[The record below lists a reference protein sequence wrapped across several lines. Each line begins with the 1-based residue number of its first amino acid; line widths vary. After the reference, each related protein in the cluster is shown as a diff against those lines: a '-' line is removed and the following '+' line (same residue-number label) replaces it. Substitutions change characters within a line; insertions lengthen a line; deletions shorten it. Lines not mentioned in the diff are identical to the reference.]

1 MKKRL
6 SVFVLSIFGYWLFA
20 ISFLPIANR
29 QSPIATCHAAP
40 IGTWKNYLAY
50 SDITQIEKGGN
61 TIYVLASEGL
71 YSYNTNDQSIQTYD
85 KTNGLSDSGISFISW
100 NNAAKKLVIIYSNNN
115 IDLMDN
121 SGQIENISDYYNK
134 SMTVDKTI
142 YGIDMNGI
150 YAYISTGFGII
161 KLNVK
166 QTEISDSYNLGFR
179 VNYSYIEGNYIYA
192 ASPSN
197 GLYRALLTDNLLDKN
212 NWRRVGGYVARNK
225 TIDPELLTIAQTLSP
240 GGPKYNYF
248 GFLKFTNDALYSC
261 NGGDWNQHK
270 PGCIQVLRDDEWS
283 TIVGTEDITKKTG
296 VTFRDIMCL
305 DVDPNDNNH
314 IIAGAR
320 NGVYEFTNGLLTN
333 FYNDENSPI
342 ESAINPIAKEYE
354 LITGILFD
362 NNNNIWTLNS
372 RCPNQSLLKLTNE
385 RKWESYPHS
394 ELMIHNGKSGGKL
407 EDMFWDSRGLIW
419 FVNNEWI
426 NASAICYNPNTDT
439 ILRYGDFTNQDG
451 TSYTVYYV
459 KCISEDRDGNI
470 WFGTDKGLF
479 YLTAEDIQNGNT
491 SYVNQ
496 YKVPRNDGTN
506 YADYLLVNVNITS
519 IAIDAA
525 NRKWIG
531 TDGNGIY
538 LISADNNTQEHH
550 FLTSNSELISN
561 NIESIA
567 VNSNTGEVFFGTDH
581 GLCSYMSD
589 ATATNESMSKDN
601 VYAYPNPVK
610 PDYTGLITITGLS
623 FNADV
628 KITTSNGVLV
638 AEGKS
643 TGGSFT
649 WDGTDLK
656 GKRVASGI
664 YLVQTATEGGGSGTV
679 CKIAIIR

>member
-6 SVFVLSIFGYWLFA
+6 SALVLSTISYWLLA
-20 ISFLPIANR
+20 ISLMPIANR
-29 QSPIATCHAAP
+29 QSLIATCHAAP

-50 SDITQIEKGGN
+50 SDISQVEKGGN
-61 TIYVLASEGL
+61 IIYVLASEGL
-71 YSYNTNDQSIQTYD
+71 YSYNTNDQSIQIYD
-85 KTNGLSDSGISFISW
+85 KVNGLSDCGISFISW

-121 SGQIENISDYYNK
+121 NSQIENISDYYNK
-134 SMTVDKTI
+134 TMTADKTI
-142 YGIDMNGI
+142 YGIDMSGV

-166 QTEISDSYNLGFR
+166 QAEISDSYNLGFR

-197 GLYRALLTDNLLDKN
+197 GMYRALLTDNLLDKN
-212 NWRRVGGYVARNK
+212 KWSRVGDYVVRNN
-225 TIDPELLTIAQTLSP
+225 TIDTELLAIAQTLSP
-240 GGPKYNYF
+240 GGPKYNSF
-248 GFLKFTNDALYSC
+248 GFMKYTNNALYTC
-261 NGGDWNQHK
+261 NGGDWNQNK
-270 PGCIQVLRDDEWS
+270 PGCLQVLRDDEWD
-283 TIVGTEDITKKTG
+283 TIVGSEDITKKTG

-305 DVDPNDNNH
+305 DVNPNDKNH

-320 NGVYEFTNGLLTN
+320 NGLYEFINDQLVN
-333 FYNDENSPI
+333 FYNHENSPI
-342 ESAINPIAKEYE
+342 ESATSSGDKEYV
-354 LITGILFD
+354 LITGVLF
-362 NNNNIWTLNS
+362 NNEGSTWLLNS
-372 RCPNQSLLKLTNE
+372 GAKTQSLLLYTKDNKFEEYKHT
-385 RKWESYPHS
+385 
-394 ELMIHNGKSGGKL
+394 ELMVLNGKSGANMRN
-407 EDMFWDSRGLIW
+407 MFTDSRGLIW
-419 FVNNEWI
+419 FVNNNWVH
-426 NASAICYNPNTDT
+426 AAIFSYNPTTDAVT
-439 ILRYGDFTNQDG
+439 IYDTFTNQDG
-451 TSYTVYYV
+451 TSYTVYNV
-459 KCISEDRDGNI
+459 KCVAEDREGNI
-470 WFGTDKGLF
+470 WFGTEKGLF
-479 YLTAEDIQNGNT
+479 YITPEDIQNGNT

-525 NRKWIG
+525 DRKWIG

-538 LISADNNTQEHH
+538 VISADNNTQEQH
-550 FLTSNSELISN
+550 FLTSNSQLLSN

-567 VNSNTGEVFFGTDH
+567 INSSTGEVFFGTDH

-589 ATATNESMSKDN
+589 ATTPNESMDKNN

-610 PDYTGLITITGLS
+610 PDYTGLITVTGLS
-623 FNADV
+623 YSADV
-628 KITTSNGVLV
+628 KITTINGVLV

-656 GKRVASGI
+656 GKKVASGI
-664 YLVQTATEGGGSGTV
+664 YLVQTATESGGSGTV
-679 CKIAIIR
+679 CKIAIIN